1 MRDRRAEERVAFIEP
16 TYGVVRGFC
25 DVVVQRNGETGWI
38 AISRQPAAA
47 GETLILD
54 IDESGRPH
62 RLAVCV
68 VESRPVILE
77 GDMRH
82 WIRLQPDEVSPV
94 LFEQQV
100 RRG

>member
-1 MRDRRAEERVAFIEP
+1 MEP

-25 DVVVQRNGETGWI
+25 DVVLQRYSETDWI
-38 AISRQPAAA
+38 AISRQPAVA

-54 IDESGRPH
+54 IEEDGRPQH
-62 RLAVCV
+62 VAVCV
-68 VESRPVILE
+68 VESRPVILR
-77 GDMRH
+77 GDMHHR
-82 WIRLQPDEVSPV
+82 IRLQADDASPI

>member
-1 MRDRRAEERVAFIEP
+1 MRDRRAEERVTFMEP

-25 DVVVQRNGETGWI
+25 DVVLQKSNEIEWI
-38 AISRQPAAA
+38 AISRQPAVA

-54 IDESGRPH
+54 FDEGGRPQH
-62 RLAVCV
+62 LAVCV
-68 VESRPVILE
+68 IESRPVILE

-82 WIRLQPDEVSPV
+82 RIRLQADEVAPI

>member
-1 MRDRRAEERVAFIEP
+1 MRDRRAEERVTFTES

-25 DVVVQRNGETGWI
+25 DVVVQRNGETEWI

-54 IDESGRPH
+54 IDEGGRPQH
-62 RLAVCV
+62 LAVCV

-82 WIRLQPDEVSPV
+82 RIRLQADEVAPV